1 MTDIQTN
8 DGHRVPGSG
17 RGVDGRLPLIDLASS
32 RKGSPDGAWCPRSG
46 NLVVELPALI
56 ADLADQG
63 LLVKRVV
70 YNPVGWNPAP
80 RRMITASRGIDL
92 STADG
97 LSPNRVRL
105 FLSGSRR
112 IIDLLIIFPAGHAMK
127 PTVSV
132 AAAGAPHPQQDL
144 QPEEEWESEGGWVL
158 Q

>member
-1 MTDIQTN
+1 MAIA
-8 DGHRVPGSG
+8 PGSG
-17 RGVDGRLPLIDLASS
+17 RGVDRLPLIDLASS
-32 RKGSPDGAWCPRSG
+32 RKALPAVQVSGSG

-56 ADLADQG
+56 AELADRG

-70 YNPVGWNPAP
+70 YNPVGWNG
-80 RRMITASRGIDL
+80 TAADDHGVSRDRPG
-92 STADG
+92 TADG